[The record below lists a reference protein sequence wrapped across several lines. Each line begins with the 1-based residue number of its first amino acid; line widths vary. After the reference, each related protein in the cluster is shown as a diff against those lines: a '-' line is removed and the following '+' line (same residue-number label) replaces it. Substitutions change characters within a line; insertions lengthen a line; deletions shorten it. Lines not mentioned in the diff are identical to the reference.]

1 MKQHKS
7 TENPRNCIDVISLS
21 LFLTDSH
28 VTEDMAATR
37 MMKLRACLFALH
49 GMPVARLALPSFRK
63 RSF

>member
-7 TENPRNCIDVISLS
+7 TENPGDCVDVISL
-21 LFLTDSH
+21 FLPDSH

-37 MMKLRACLFALH
+37 MMKLRACLFTLH
-49 GMPVARLALPSFRK
+49 CMPMVRLALPSFRK